1 MHNTLREKMTRVLVQ
16 DMGVLVESPTQN
28 LFEAG
33 ALDSLSFVNLLL
45 YIESEFGLEIA
56 FETLDL
62 DRFSSIDGICRYI
75 REETADRVVRL
86 LPGRGA

>member
-1 MHNTLREKMTRVLVQ
+1 MYSTLHEKMTAVLAQ
-16 DMGVLVESPTQN
+16 DLGVVVDSPTQN
-28 LFEAG
+28 LFESG

-45 YIESEFGLEIA
+45 YIESEFGLKIS

-62 DRFSSIDGICRYI
+62 DRFSSIDHICSYI
-75 REETADRVVRL
+75 NEGTAGRVVS